1 MTILQILSIDGGG
14 RGEIGNGRGEIL
26 GGSSRQGNE
35 GREEGGG
42 PVASAISQIEM
53 ERGGGGGFFS
63 RRLTVIRSA
72 FIRV

>member
-1 MTILQILSIDGGG
+1 MEGG
-14 RGEIGNGRGEIL
+14 RSLAVPRDKETKEGRRGEA
-26 GGSSRQGNE
+26 
-35 GREEGGG
+35 

-53 ERGGGGGFFS
+53 ERGGGGWFFS